1 MDRAL
6 LEIRVFPWRPR
17 ARVMKA
23 STLRDFA
30 SNADPTDAIDDLT
43 GLVVVLGVW
52 LAILIAAPLIVL
64 LLAGALF
71 SIELPL
77 LVAIAVILLL
87 ARFAGL
93 TPWTIVIVDQLSRK
107 ERVET
112 TRNLLRARRRI
123 REINDERRIYVRWAW
138 S

>member
-1 MDRAL
+1 
-6 LEIRVFPWRPR
+6 
-17 ARVMKA
+17 MKA